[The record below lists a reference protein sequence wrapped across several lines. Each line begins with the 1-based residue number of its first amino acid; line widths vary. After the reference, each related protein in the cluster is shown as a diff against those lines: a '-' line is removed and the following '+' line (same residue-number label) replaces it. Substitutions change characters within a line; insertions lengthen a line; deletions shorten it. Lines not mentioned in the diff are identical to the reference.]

1 MDLTRTFIA
10 KLVAPS
16 LIMQRTPLTARKS
29 RVTMKL
35 QTLVP
40 NAKEKFLKTKKSWQ
54 RNSLFTK
61 AVSHVS
67 AVIWHWILDPFMR
80 TLLDIY
86 FAKIVMLTGILVARI
101 HIWQGQILQVAKIQ
115 FLQNFQKMKTK
126 LLLVSDV
133 NPKFMRLKRFKSK
146 LDCITFIAWNAMNV
160 KSNWN
165 QPLSWR
171 QGTGKNMYLSK
182 YFSSFSVFLD
192 FFVKSKSMPD
202 FSVIQ
207 SQIQF
212 SWLKSR
218 ICMINNIRGTSNQHM
233 NVDGKK
239 ITNTMW
245 WTIKCR
251 NIYSHNLGLGKN

>member
-40 NAKEKFLKTKKSWQ
+40 NAKEKFLKTRKSWQ

-67 AVIWHWILDPFMR
+67 AVIWRWILDPFMR

-101 HIWQGQILQVAKIQ
+101 LIWQGQILQVAKIQ

-126 LLLVSDV
+126 LLLVSDA

-146 LDCITFIAWNAMNV
+146 PDCITFIAWNVMNV

-171 QGTGKNMYLSK
+171 QGTGKNMYVC
-182 YFSSFSVFLD
+182 SFSVFRD
-192 FFVKSKSMPD
+192 FFVKSKSLSD

-218 ICMINNIRGTSNQHM
+218 IWSTYIWRWE
-233 NVDGKK
+233 KK
-239 ITNTMW
+239 
-245 WTIKCR
+245 
-251 NIYSHNLGLGKN
+251 